1 MKSLETSKWIL
12 PVAPDIL
19 HSPSSCPCGYT
30 RWIPTNFI
38 FHIQFIENEQDP
50 YMAAAVVMLLQH
62 DQGSKAIHSSALYNP
77 GVVKE
82 RDAE

>member
-1 MKSLETSKWIL
+1 
-12 PVAPDIL
+12 
-19 HSPSSCPCGYT
+19 
-30 RWIPTNFI
+30 
-38 FHIQFIENEQDP
+38 
-50 YMAAAVVMLLQH
+50 MAAAVVMLLQH